1 MAFSPASRPVL
12 TPGRLIQGRTVNM
25 ASFVLKAEEKQA
37 AEEDAAAPKVD
48 ADGTFYDDEVRV
60 CVLLPLYLEV

>member
-12 TPGRLIQGRTVNM
+12 TPGRLIQGRTVHM